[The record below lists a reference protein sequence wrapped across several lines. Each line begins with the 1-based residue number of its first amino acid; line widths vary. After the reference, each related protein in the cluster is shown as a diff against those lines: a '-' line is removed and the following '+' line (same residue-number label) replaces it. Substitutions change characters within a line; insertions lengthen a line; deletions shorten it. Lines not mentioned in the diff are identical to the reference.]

1 MQTRPGPDE
10 YADFYAGYIEHV
22 PDGDILAILQDQRRS
37 IPTFLRGLSPEQ
49 ADHRYAPGKWSV
61 KEAIGHMT
69 DTERVM
75 GYRALRIARGD
86 RTPLPGYDQ
95 DDYVETAGFA
105 DRALPAL
112 VAEFERVR
120 EATSSLFRGLGDATW
135 DLRGTANGQEV
146 SVRGLAYI
154 IAGHAAHHM
163 EIIRTRYLER

>member
-10 YADFYAGYIEHV
+10 HAQFYAGYIQQV

-37 IPTFLRGLSPEQ
+37 VPALLRGLSPEQ

-61 KEAIGHMT
+61 KEVIGHMI

-75 GYRALRIARGD
+75 SYRALRLARGD
-86 RTPLPGYDQ
+86 ETPLPGYDQ
-95 DDYVETAGFA
+95 DDYVEAAGFA

-112 VAEFERVR
+112 VAEFESARA
-120 EATSSLFRGLGDATW
+120 ATSSLFRGLEDAMW
-135 DLRGTANGQEV
+135 DRRGTANGQPV

-154 IAGHAAHHM
+154 IAGHVAHHM
-163 EIIRTRYLER
+163 EIIRTRYLD